1 VSEVSRGTSNRV
13 QATLRA
19 AGFELVLH
27 IEGYEFPQFHSGW
40 DANALYCRIELDL
53 ERCGSLH
60 ASLRPIIYT
69 DELEC
74 FAQQLRALDQG
85 RDGTATFEHG
95 ADEIGMTVRLN
106 SGTGTL
112 EGFLADSASGGRLSF
127 ENIDIDQAFVHHAR
141 TQLDVTVEAY
151 PVRGTLQ
158 IDRT

>member
-1 VSEVSRGTSNRV
+1 VSDVSRDTSHLL

-19 AGFELVLH
+19 AGFELALH

-40 DANALYCRIELDL
+40 DANALLCHIELDL
-53 ERCGSLH
+53 ERCESFH

-69 DELEC
+69 DELER

-85 RDGTATFEHG
+85 RARTATFEHG
-95 ADEIGMTVRLN
+95 DDEIGLTVRLN

-112 EGFLADSASGGRLSF
+112 EGFLADSASHCRLSF
-127 ENIDIDQAFVHHAR
+127 ENIDIDHAFVHHAH

-151 PVRGTLQ
+151 PVRGALQ
-158 IDRT
+158 ID